1 MEPCVT
7 IRRIAI
13 HCDSPLL
20 RCSLHDHLIYGTDQP
35 DTCEAKIPR
44 AHQLK
49 KQSNSNKARNI
60 TAQTKKTIGILISI
74 SFMALGK
81 IRSPMARASEFSV
94 MTHLSYS
101 PVFKALF
108 WDASNVP
115 LQTYGKLHGCKGDTS
130 KHIMGLWVWQS
141 VFQVELPEGNSR
153 HCTRFP
159 LHFCTLWFPNEN
171 MAGRGVKSIGDVE
184 MRPTK

>member
-1 MEPCVT
+1 MKT
-7 IRRIAI
+7 
-13 HCDSPLL
+13 
-20 RCSLHDHLIYGTDQP
+20 
-35 DTCEAKIPR
+35 
-44 AHQLK
+44 
-49 KQSNSNKARNI
+49 QSNSNKARNI
-60 TAQTKKTIGILISI
+60 NAHTKRTIGILIST
-74 SFMALGK
+74 SFMGLGK

-115 LQTYGKLHGCKGDTS
+115 LQSCGKLHRCKRDTF

-159 LHFCTLWFPNEN
+159 LHFCTLWLCFSTDN
-171 MAGRGVKSIGDVE
+171 MAGRIVKTMARSRRDRRNNGAEAVTHLSE
-184 MRPTK
+184 